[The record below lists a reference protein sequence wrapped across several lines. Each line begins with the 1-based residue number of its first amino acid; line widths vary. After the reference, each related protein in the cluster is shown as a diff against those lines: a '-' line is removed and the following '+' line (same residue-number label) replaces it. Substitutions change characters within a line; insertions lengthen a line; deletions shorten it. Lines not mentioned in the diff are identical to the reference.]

1 MKTIKVL
8 FLLSFFSNL
17 TFAQCYTAIKTDV
30 FSTIALHNDGTL
42 WAWGK
47 NRAGI
52 LGIGSTSQTN
62 FPNTQIGNGNNWS
75 SKFSLHSH
83 LLAIK
88 TDGTLWA
95 WGNNED
101 GQCGNNT
108 SGTSNY
114 IYTPQQITTDLWSE
128 VATGWNYS
136 LAIKSDGTLWAWGR
150 NEYGQLGN
158 GTVNFSS
165 IPIQIGI
172 DSNWS
177 KVFSY
182 STTSY
187 AIKNDGTL
195 WSWGG
200 GGSGVLGRTD
210 GSYTIPGQVGTSSSW
225 LSLSPNYFCTMGIK
239 TDGTLWV
246 WGQNRS
252 DIFPILYGNGLN
264 DTNNYENNPTQ
275 IGSDSNWK
283 SICTEQYDFRALKTD
298 GTLWG
303 WGRNENGILGDGTN
317 VSRDTPIQL
326 GVENDWIYLQTNS
339 RAFAI
344 KNNNSLYQW
353 GYFQPVIT
361 SPMLSGTECLLS
373 TSNFNTGHIVKL
385 IPNPIHDKA
394 TLLFDEK
401 IHIQEIIIYD
411 FLGKTINRFE
421 ANSNKREIQIDF
433 TSYSKGIYFIR
444 IKSETGYDILKISK
458 D

>member
-8 FLLSFFSNL
+8 FLLSFFSNI
-17 TFAQCYTAIKTDV
+17 TFAQCYKAIKTN
-30 FSTIALHNDGTL
+30 STTTIALHNDGTL
-42 WAWGK
+42 WAWG
-47 NRAGI
+47 NNIFGV
-52 LGIGSTSQTN
+52 LGIGETSFSN
-62 FPNTQIGNGNNWS
+62 FPNTQIGIGNNWS
-75 SKFSLHSH
+75 SKFSLKLHV
-83 LLAIK
+83 LAIK

-95 WGNNED
+95 WGNNEI

-114 IYTPQQITTDLWSE
+114 INSPQQITTDLWSE
-128 VATGWNYS
+128 VATGFNYS
-136 LAIKSDGTLWAWGR
+136 LAIKSDGTLWTWGR
-150 NEYGQLGN
+150 NDYGQLGN
-158 GTVNFSS
+158 GTTNFAS
-165 IPIQIGI
+165 IPTQVGT
-172 DSNWS
+172 DSNWA

-187 AIKNDGTL
+187 AIKSDGTL

-200 GGSGVLGRTD
+200 GSGTLGRTN
-210 GSYTIPGQVGTSSSW
+210 GFYTIPGQVGTSSNW
-225 LSLSPNYFCTMGIK
+225 LSLSPNSSSTMAIK
-239 TDGTLWV
+239 TDGTLWA
-246 WGQNRS
+246 WGRNRS
-252 DIFPILYGNGLN
+252 TAYPVFYGNGLN

-283 SICTEQYDFRALKTD
+283 SISTDQYDFRALKTD

-303 WGRNENGILGDGTN
+303 WGNNVNGILGDGTN
-317 VSRDTPIQL
+317 IPRDTPIQFGL
-326 GVENDWIYLQTNS
+326 ENDWVYLQTDS

-344 KNNNSLYQW
+344 KSNNSLYQW
-353 GYFQPVIT
+353 GDFQPVIT
-361 SPMLSGTECLLS
+361 YPMLSGTECLLS
-373 TSNFNTGHIVKL
+373 TSNFNKGHIVKL

-421 ANSNKREIQIDF
+421 ANSNKREMQIDF
-433 TSYSKGIYFIR
+433 TPYSKGIYFIR
-444 IKSETGYDILKISK
+444 IKSEKGYDILKISK